1 MYGGRLRSAVR
12 IPLRWW
18 ACKRQTHYWLP
29 AGTPS
34 VRQKYRLYHE
44 HRRGL
49 CHRCR
54 SHTRI
59 LALPSSR
66 RKGVLSNTGLI
77 GSSCNGVAVTAGQAP
92 IPSPVCPACI
102 NGRKG
107 GTHRDAG
114 RKSEP
119 FLFCSQEA
127 PFRNCLSRVG
137 SSAMRTPLFG

>member
-1 MYGGRLRSAVR
+1 MYGGRLRSAVW
-12 IPLRWW
+12 IPLRRW

-34 VRQKYRLYHE
+34 VRQKYRPYHE

-66 RKGVLSNTGLI
+66 RKGVLSNTDFLG
-77 GSSCNGVAVTAGQAP
+77 GSCTGVAVTAGQAP
-92 IPSPVCPACI
+92 IPSPVCPAGT

-107 GTHRDAG
+107 GAREDAG
-114 RKSEP
+114 PPVGAS
-119 FLFCSQEA
+119 LISSQEVR
-127 PFRNCLSRVG
+127 FRNCLSRVG

>member
-1 MYGGRLRSAVR
+1 MGKKDRVIVRSERTCGGPRARHGAGPKLAPPRGVPPRRKRQRKNLHLCRVWRFWEPAMYGGRLRSAVR

-59 LALPSSR
+59 L
-66 RKGVLSNTGLI
+66 
-77 GSSCNGVAVTAGQAP
+77 
-92 IPSPVCPACI
+92 
-102 NGRKG
+102 
-107 GTHRDAG
+107 
-114 RKSEP
+114 
-119 FLFCSQEA
+119 
-127 PFRNCLSRVG
+127 
-137 SSAMRTPLFG
+137 